1 MKTLIA
7 YSTRWGS
14 TAKTARLIADTLKE
28 TDGRETEVLDVR
40 RVGRRELEAYD
51 SFVVGSS
58 IAAGQWKGPAR
69 RLLARL
75 AATSK
80 PTAVFV
86 SAGGVIHGRDP
97 GSAPDAPPKGTLSER
112 QARAVG
118 QYIDPVAE
126 KAGLAPVAA
135 SAFGGRMR
143 FFGKEMFD
151 SWEAEPVI
159 AWARELAEKLR

>member
-1 MKTLIA
+1 MKILIA

-14 TAKTARLIADTLKE
+14 TAKTARLVADTLKE
-28 TDGRETEVLDVR
+28 ADGRDVEVLDAR
-40 RVGRRELEAYD
+40 KVGRREIETYD
-51 SFVVGSS
+51 AFVVGSS

-75 AATSK
+75 AAAGK

-86 SAGGVIHGRDP
+86 SAGGVIHGREP
-97 GSAPDAPPKGTLSER
+97 GSAPDAPDQGTLAER
-112 QARAVG
+112 QAKTVG
-118 QYIDPVAE
+118 LYIDPVAA

-143 FFGKEMFD
+143 FFGKELFD
-151 SWEAEPVI
+151 SWEAEPVV
-159 AWARELAEKLR
+159 AWARELAGKLR

>member
-14 TAKTARLIADTLKE
+14 TTKTARLIAETLKE
-28 TDGRETEVLDVR
+28 ADGRAAEVLDAR
-40 RVGRRELEAYD
+40 RVDSKKFSEYD
-51 SFVVGSS
+51 AFVVGSS
-58 IAAGQWKGPAR
+58 IAAGRWKGPAR

-75 AATSK
+75 AAAKK

-86 SAGGVIHGRDP
+86 SAGGVLSGKEP
-97 GSAPDAPPKGTLSER
+97 GSAPDAPPKGTLEER

-118 QYIDPVAE
+118 LYIDPIAA
-126 KAGLAPVAA
+126 KAGLAPVAK
-135 SAFGGRMR
+135 SAFGGRMA

-151 SWEAEPVI
+151 TWEAEPIV
-159 AWARELAEKLR
+159 AWARELVKKLL